1 MDKKTMMEN
10 LARAAHEKGGF
21 TGVWLYAEKGEI
33 ISKGAIGMTG
43 QTGNE
48 PVRED
53 MVFDLAS
60 VSKQFTATAIMLLR
74 RKGLLSLEDEITKF
88 FPELPYKGVTVRHLL
103 NHTGGLPDYMDW
115 VEETAIRENT
125 IPGNDIMIRFLC
137 ECGKGAEFAP
147 GEKYD
152 YSNTGYCV
160 LAEIV
165 EKVKISFGT
174 TSLNPP
180 VCMLPAST
188 TAGRT
193 N

>member
-1 MDKKTMMEN
+1 MES

-48 PVRED
+48 PVREN

-88 FPELPYKGVTVRHLL
+88 FPELPIRASRYAICSITPAACPTIW
-103 NHTGGLPDYMDW
+103 TGSKRPRSGK
-115 VEETAIRENT
+115 TRSRAT
-125 IPGNDIMIRFLC
+125 IL
-137 ECGKGAEFAP
+137 
-147 GEKYD
+147 
-152 YSNTGYCV
+152 
-160 LAEIV
+160 
-165 EKVKISFGT
+165 
-174 TSLNPP
+174 
-180 VCMLPAST
+180 
-188 TAGRT
+188 
-193 N
+193 